1 MVTKVTHE
9 EEGNF
14 IEYLYYNYAKIYIH
28 EQELE
33 DKIKQ
38 PTYEIFTYIYIHI
51 NMKMIV
57 DSLLKFFLHNTFF
70 QKLYLKFNVF
80 IHN

>member
-9 EEGNF
+9 KAGNF

-33 DKIKQ
+33 DKIK
-38 PTYEIFTYIYIHI
+38 
-51 NMKMIV
+51 
-57 DSLLKFFLHNTFF
+57 
-70 QKLYLKFNVF
+70 
-80 IHN
+80 

>member
-9 EEGNF
+9 KAGNF
-14 IEYLYYNYAKIYIH
+14 NEYLYYNYAKIYIH

-51 NMKMIV
+51 NMKMIM
-57 DSLLKFFLHNTFF
+57 DSLLKFFLHNTVF
-70 QKLYLKFNVF
+70 QKLYLKFNIF